1 MLRKFYDTQKI
12 TSNNL
17 EAYFNLKSVTNNSTL
32 KKLGL
37 NQLNFN
43 LPTIENLSEFD
54 NYIDFDQK
62 YYLPGDILF
71 FKDMMTMANSLEL
84 RSHFWTQK
92 F

>member
-62 YYLPGDILF
+62 CYLPGDILF
-71 FKDMMTMANSLEL
+71 FKNI
-84 RSHFWTQK
+84 K
-92 F
+92 P